1 MLLSKPNKIHFLYSL
16 KIDFFYITDGFAKR
30 FRTLMLSQIE
40 RGNTPIT
47 SMELYE
53 YHKKE
58 QIRSTKDTIFGQAFL
73 IRQSNNMDQINDS
86 TVKISV
92 AKYDDQK
99 H

>member
-1 MLLSKPNKIHFLYSL
+1 
-16 KIDFFYITDGFAKR
+16 
-30 FRTLMLSQIE
+30 MLSQIE

-53 YHKKE
+53 YHKE
-58 QIRSTKDTIFGQAFL
+58 QIRSTKDTIFSQAFL